1 MTVPRCVARLTID
14 ADQLVGLL
22 RRTVSE
28 RVRFE
33 GIPDD
38 AVVVGVSLAD
48 AFNRVTIYLES
59 ASFPAVEPQAGI
71 PELACLVKVGE
82 APLWP
87 VNETYG
93 EAP

>member
-38 AVVVGVSLAD
+38 AVVVGMAPTGG
-48 AFNRVTIYLES
+48 FNRVTIYLES
-59 ASFPAVEPQAGI
+59 ASFPAVVLPNGI